1 MHSPQH
7 RCLRI
12 PCGFLGLLLKEFPS
26 KQPAVFVPLLWRS
39 PVLQKA
45 TRHVAMAV
53 KAGRGQSKAA
63 KSWHSR
69 EQAGSKLVV
78 PVSWQGLDQSCAI
91 FRSSCFSRKNLE

>member
-1 MHSPQH
+1 M
-7 RCLRI
+7 
-12 PCGFLGLLLKEFPS
+12 
-26 KQPAVFVPLLWRS
+26 
-39 PVLQKA
+39 LQKA

-91 FRSSCFSRKNLE
+91 FRSSCFSRKKSGVRVGVAELSLYEGLGYGVTFWF

>member
-1 MHSPQH
+1 M
-7 RCLRI
+7 
-12 PCGFLGLLLKEFPS
+12 
-26 KQPAVFVPLLWRS
+26 
-39 PVLQKA
+39 LQKA

-91 FRSSCFSRKNLE
+91 FRSSCFSRKNLEYELELQSFRYTKASGME